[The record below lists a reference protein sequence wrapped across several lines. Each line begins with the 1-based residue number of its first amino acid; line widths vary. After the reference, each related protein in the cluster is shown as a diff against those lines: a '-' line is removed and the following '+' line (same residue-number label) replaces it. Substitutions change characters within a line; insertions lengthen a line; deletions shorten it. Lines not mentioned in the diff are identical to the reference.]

1 MKLDEFHEVEK
12 DTFCYILKYRESK
25 GINTKTG
32 KEEFASRDT
41 YHANLTQVLKAYSN
55 KIIDVDKSIIE
66 LKESIDLMNAKMNE
80 FKKLTIKK

>member
-25 GINTKTG
+25 GINPKTG
-32 KEEFASRDT
+32 KEEVASRDT

-55 KIIDVDKSIIE
+55 KIINVDESIIE